1 MELRGV
7 SRPRGSTIAGVSA
20 WAGADAAGGT
30 TCPGKCFA
38 RQRNT
43 RKALKPMSRGP
54 LEPSHLHILIRLF
67 VQKVIRSLLPGA
79 IDPESAHEFCYS
91 TRRSGAGLTQ
101 MHNLQFA
108 RTPQLLIIDRSIV
121 ELSRQPKIVTRP
133 SHAYL
138 HVLGNSDLEVSFCIF
153 ESGLPSI
160 KFFKASTNLSTG

>member
-7 SRPRGSTIAGVSA
+7 SRPRGSVITGVSA
-20 WAGADAAGGT
+20 LAGGDAGGGT
-30 TCPGKCFA
+30 TCPDKCFA

-43 RKALKPMSRGP
+43 RKALKPMWRGP
-54 LEPSHLHILIRLF
+54 LEPSLHILIRLF
-67 VQKVIRSLLPGA
+67 VQRVIRSLLPGA

-108 RTPQLLIIDRSIV
+108 RTPQIADIDSSIV

-138 HVLGNSDLEVSFCIF
+138 HVLGNSDLEVSLCIF

-160 KFFKASTNLSTG
+160 KFFKASMNLSTG